1 MTNRLNTFIAA
12 FLFFALSPATVFA
25 GGVPKDLPPTGIID
39 SIDIPNRT
47 IAFHPIKAKEPI
59 TLPLS
64 ESVDASKLPVG
75 SRVIIYT
82 EEHDGQTVLLDATEM
97 FVTLTPRLLISL
109 IVIGLVGG
117 MLSGFIGSGGA
128 FVMTPSMMSLGIPGV
143 VALASNMCHKFPKA
157 LVGSYKRYKY
167 GQADLKLGLVIGASA
182 IVGVQIGIRVQ
193 KAILAAWGKA
203 GSDLY
208 VSLAYVTILLGFGA
222 YVLYD
227 AWKLWRGGIEVKT
240 SSLAQKLQKIKL
252 PPVMNFPVAGLQLS
266 VWITVPVGLA
276 SGLLV
281 ATIAAG
287 GLVGVPAS
295 IYALGTTAIVAT
307 ATQLV
312 TAFVMGLYGAIYWA
326 IGGFVDIRLTLL
338 ILAGSLIGIQFAA
351 IGTTYVKDYTIKYT
365 MGVAMLFVAVSRAAK
380 VPVLL
385 TDLQSMSLSDTALGH
400 LETLSFWALIGAL
413 ISASGIVFIATIRGM
428 LRAHKAHHADSVN
441 QP

>member
-1 MTNRLNTFIAA
+1 MTARLIAA
-12 FLFFALSPATVFA
+12 LTAVFFLSLSTIPALADA
-25 GGVPKDLPPTGIID
+25 VPQDIPPTGIVNSVD
-39 SIDIPNRT
+39 PDART
-47 IAFHPIKAKEPI
+47 IVFMPQGGQTEM
-59 TLPLS
+59 TLSLDA
-64 ESVDASKLPVG
+64 SVDATVIPLG
-75 SRVIIYT
+75 ERVMVRM
-82 EEHDGQTVLLDATEM
+82 EQQEGQSVVMDVSQM
-97 FVTLTPRLLISL
+97 FVTLTPRLLMGL
-109 IVIGLVGG
+109 IIVGLVGG

-143 VALASNMCHKFPKA
+143 VAIASNMCHKFPKA
-157 LVGSYKRYKY
+157 LVGGYKRYRY
-167 GQADLKLGLVIGASA
+167 GQADLKLGLVIGTSA
-182 IVGVQIGIRVQ
+182 LAGVQIGIRVQ

-208 VSLAYVTILLGFGA
+208 LSSAYVIVLLSFGG

-227 AWKLWRGGIEVKT
+227 AWRLWRGGVEVKT
-240 SSLAQKLQKIKL
+240 SALAMAVQKVRI
-252 PPVMNFPVAGLQLS
+252 PPVMYFPVANLRLS
-266 VWITVPVGLA
+266 VWVTVPIGLA

-287 GLVGVPAS
+287 GLVGVPGT

-312 TAFVMGLYGAIYWA
+312 TAFVMGLYGAAYWA

-365 MGVAMLFVAVSRAAK
+365 MGVAMLIVAVSRAAK

-385 TDLQSMSLSDTALGH
+385 ADLQWMSLSP
-400 LETLSFWALIGAL
+400 ETVARFESISFWALVSALAAACAIVCGAT
-413 ISASGIVFIATIRGM
+413 VKGM
-428 LRAHKAHHADSVN
+428 LLARHNEDKQSK
-441 QP
+441 